1 MQQTQQQQQQQQV
14 TVQTQ
19 SQTQQQQQST
29 TGTTA
34 NGQVQKT
41 GAKPILKSSTT
52 VSGPIINAVTASV
65 AASRSS
71 PKPKVWN
78 NVQVSEFVVFITITR
93 NIIVLAYSAV

>member
-1 MQQTQQQQQQQQV
+1 MQQTQQQQQQQQQQQV

-19 SQTQQQQQST
+19 NQTQQQQST
-29 TGTTA
+29 TGTTT

-41 GAKPILKSSTT
+41 GAKPIVKSSTT
-52 VSGPIINAVTASV
+52 ISGPIVNAVTASV

-78 NVQVSEFVVFITITR
+78 HAHVSMVSGFIFIR
-93 NIIVLAYSAV
+93 CICVN